1 MPLKGGA
8 VRTLFTPAAEAN
20 GRKIGTKGRA
30 PLATAYREELASPD
44 LAKRKLS
51 PLYKHDS

>member
-20 GRKIGTKGRA
+20 GLKIGTKGRA